1 MDLNDKKIIEELL
14 DKQSDR
20 YEKRMDARF
29 IEQSDRYERRMIQ
42 VFNEGFDQVILPHI
56 VEINENIVSMKQDI
70 SSLDKRL
77 TNVEHSQDRMERKLN
92 SVVDRQDEQGLEI
105 KKIKKFVK
113 MPESV

>member
-56 VEINENIVSMKQDI
+56 VEINENIVSI
-70 SSLDKRL
+70 
-77 TNVEHSQDRMERKLN
+77 DRK
-92 SVVDRQDEQGLEI
+92 SVV
-105 KKIKKFVK
+105 
-113 MPESV
+113 